1 MALKKKTVLILGA
14 GASMPYGFPS
24 GDELKNRIITSL
36 ASFPK
41 RAGPATQLENLM
53 HESGINPAKIQAF
66 RDELSGAS
74 HVTIDRF
81 LENHRDFEE
90 IGKLAIAGTL
100 IPFETDS
107 IIPMFEPWK
116 LRFEGQSRAE
126 GGWYKY
132 VAQQLNLSSTY
143 WGDALLTVIT
153 YNYDRSLEYFLFRI
167 LKSSCD
173 KSPEECW
180 KIFQGIPIIH
190 IYGELGAFDPLGDGL
205 PYAPS
210 LDIKVARAAAKNIRI
225 MHEAKD
231 EGLISQSKTAV
242 ENAEVVCFLGFGY
255 HEENIAPLG
264 VKSHVQG
271 KRVLGTAWDL
281 TKEERSRL
289 KLGLYVDDAR
299 DCKIL
304 ELLRKSDVLG

>member
-24 GDELKNRIITSL
+24 GDELKQKIISNL
-36 ASFPK
+36 EHFPRK
-41 RAGPATQLENLM
+41 GGPGTQLESIMREARLEDY
-53 HESGINPAKIQAF
+53 HVTDF
-66 RDELSGAS
+66 RDQLAGAP
-74 HVTIDRF
+74 HMTIDRF
-81 LENHRDFEE
+81 LENRPEFEA
-90 IGKLAIAGTL
+90 IGKLAIAATL
-100 IPFETDS
+100 IPLEVDS
-107 IIPMFEPWK
+107 VVRMFEPWK
-116 LRFEGQSRAE
+116 GHSCAE
-126 GGWYKY
+126 DWYTY
-132 VAQQLNLSSTY
+132 FAQHLNLSSTY
-143 WGDALLTVIT
+143 WGDGLLTIIT

-167 LKSSCD
+167 LKSTCR
-173 KSPEECW
+173 KSEQECRD
-180 KIFQGIPIIH
+180 IFKGIPIIH
-190 IYGELGAFDPLGDGL
+190 IYGELGPYNPIGRGL
-205 PYAPS
+205 PYGVS
-210 LDIKVARAAAKNIRI
+210 LNSETARAAANNIRI

-231 EGLISQSKTAV
+231 EGLTNQSKTAV

-255 HEENIAPLG
+255 HEENLTPLG